1 MSDGNTEGL
10 RPFPAA
16 LGSTTTTNQH
26 QMITATQNKQELAA
40 LADLHTLLEPN
51 SVIWSAHRHS
61 SASGMTHHFDFYTI
75 RNNEPIRLTHLIC
88 VACDY
93 RAEPRHD
100 YALKTTGCGMD
111 MAFQVVYNLGQT
123 MWPEG
128 TPEPHGTRNGE
139 PDTVGGYAFH
149 HRHL

>member
-16 LGSTTTTNQH
+16 LGSTTTTKQH

-40 LADLHTLLEPN
+40 LADLHWLLKPG
-51 SVIWSAHRHS
+51 STIWSLNRHS
-61 SASGMTHHFDFYTI
+61 SASGMTHWFDFYTI
-75 RNNEPIRLTHLIC
+75 QGNQLVRLTYLIC
-88 VACDY
+88 VACGYKHCDK
-93 RAEPRHD
+93 HG
-100 YALKTTGCGMD
+100 ALKTTGGGMD
-111 MAFQVVYNLGQT
+111 MAFHTIYNLGQT
-123 MWPEG
+123 MWPDG
-128 TPEPHGTRNGE
+128 TPEPHGTRNGD